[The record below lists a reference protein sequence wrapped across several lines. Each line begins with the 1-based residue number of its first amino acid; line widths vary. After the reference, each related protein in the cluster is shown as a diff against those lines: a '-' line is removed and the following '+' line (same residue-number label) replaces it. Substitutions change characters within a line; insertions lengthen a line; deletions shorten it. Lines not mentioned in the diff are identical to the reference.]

1 MIPMTANAMPATK
14 KRRQQGGDVPWR
26 HRHRVGCSTMAEVAL
41 SRRSQ
46 GCWARMAMVWEWNLE
61 PESESESDSDS
72 DLPPEAVQAACASTG
87 DDVGSSTC
95 KRQIAL

>member
-1 MIPMTANAMPATK
+1 
-14 KRRQQGGDVPWR
+14 
-26 HRHRVGCSTMAEVAL
+26 
-41 SRRSQ
+41 
-46 GCWARMAMVWEWNLE
+46 MVWEWNLE